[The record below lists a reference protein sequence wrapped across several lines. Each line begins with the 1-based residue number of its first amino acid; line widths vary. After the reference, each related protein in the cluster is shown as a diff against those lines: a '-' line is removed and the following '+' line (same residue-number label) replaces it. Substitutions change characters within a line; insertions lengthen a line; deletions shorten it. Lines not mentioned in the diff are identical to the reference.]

1 MTAPDGSQPTEEPL
15 TPSIVA
21 QNLYKYF
28 GRDEATVAR
37 RIKAGDFD
45 PTGVAGTAAVLDASF
60 EVARGE
66 TFVVMGLSGS
76 GKSTLIRMLNGL
88 NTPTAGTVLING
100 ANLTTADP
108 AELRRIRRDEISM
121 VFQHFGLLPNRN
133 VLANVGYGLEVR
145 KVPRAEREERA
156 VYWIS
161 RVGLQGVETKL
172 PSELSGGMQQR
183 VGLARALA
191 AETDILL
198 MDEAFSALDPVI
210 RADLQSQLLEL
221 QEELGKTI
229 VFITHDL
236 NEAMR
241 LGDRVAIMRR
251 GEIVQIGTAT
261 QILTNPANDYVSR
274 FTADVDR
281 SRVLTAGMV
290 ADDTAPDFAADTP
303 ASQVAT
309 ELVRLGHTAG
319 SVRRGGQFLG
329 VVLLRDAVDADGTA
343 ADLITP
349 QHAPVKRGTPIGEL
363 FGVAATQEQPLLI
376 FNRRGERVGLL
387 SRDRM
392 LDSLATPA
400 EAPTAPPAP
409 TPARPAQPVEP
420 ATPSPAATKGA
431 AQ

>member
-1 MTAPDGSQPTEEPL
+1 MTVTAPDGSQPTDEPL

-156 VYWIS
+156 AYWIS

-229 VFITHDL
+229 VFITRPDRYRDPDPDQPGQ
-236 NEAMR
+236 R
-241 LGDRVAIMRR
+241 LRVPVHRR
-251 GEIVQIGTAT
+251 CGPQPGPHRRHGRRRHRPRFRGRHPGQPGRHRTGPARSHRGFGTPRRPVPGGRA
-261 QILTNPANDYVSR
+261 
-274 FTADVDR
+274 
-281 SRVLTAGMV
+281 
-290 ADDTAPDFAADTP
+290 AP
-303 ASQVAT
+303 
-309 ELVRLGHTAG
+309 
-319 SVRRGGQFLG
+319 RRGG
-329 VVLLRDAVDADGTA
+329 
-343 ADLITP
+343 
-349 QHAPVKRGTPIGEL
+349 
-363 FGVAATQEQPLLI
+363 
-376 FNRRGERVGLL
+376 RRRHRRR
-387 SRDRM
+387 SDH
-392 LDSLATPA
+392 
-400 EAPTAPPAP
+400 
-409 TPARPAQPVEP
+409 
-420 ATPSPAATKGA
+420 PAACTGEA
-431 AQ
+431 RYADR